1 MRDPVAEAQGRVMNA
16 VLHRLEIPLPEWLL
30 RYAESADDLPD
41 VAARMDFVVGAARLS
56 TQKGG
61 GPFAAAVFGAH
72 GGLVALGV
80 NLVTGLR
87 LSILHAEVVALTVA
101 QARLRSFDLGAGH
114 AACELVS
121 SAEPCAMCLG
131 AVHWSGVKRL
141 VVGARGPDVE
151 TNGFDEGPKP
161 SDWSGELERRG
172 IEVVRDVRRAEAVRV
187 IADYVRGGG
196 PIYGPHSRN
205 K

>member
-1 MRDPVAEAQGRVMNA
+1 MNA
-16 VLHRLEIPLPEWLL
+16 VPHRLEIPLPEWLL
-30 RYAESADDLPD
+30 RYAESADALPD

-61 GPFAAAVFGAH
+61 GPFAAAVFGAD

-80 NLVTGLR
+80 NLVAGLR
-87 LSILHAEVVALTVA
+87 LSILHAEVVALTAA
-101 QARLRSFDLGAGH
+101 QARLQSFDLGASGQP
-114 AACELVS
+114 ACELVS

-141 VVGARGPDVE
+141 AVGARGPDVE
-151 TNGFDEGPKP
+151 ANGFDEGPKP
-161 SDWSGELERRG
+161 SDWSEELQRRG

-196 PIYGPHSRN
+196 PIYGPRSRN
-205 K
+205 A